1 MSYHLGPVDPDQRA
15 ELFVDPG
22 DEQHQPRPRRM
33 FAMAL
38 VLLVMA
44 LFGGGLWFA
53 YIQETRHAGGDAAA
67 TGDVPLIRADERP
80 TKVKPERPGGM
91 EIPDRDK
98 LIYTQPRTVVEH
110 LLPPPEKPMPRPAPP
125 SPPTQAEAAPP
136 AAAMPTM
143 AAGPPVTPPAF
154 TPTTQ
159 PQEQAAPPPVRG
171 AQTASPTPKPAAAAE
186 SGGKAGGIRLQ
197 LGSVRSADAA
207 RHEWERIQRKNTDLL
222 GNLSATPIRAD
233 LGDKG
238 IYYRIQTE
246 PVADSATAERICG
259 ELKQRS
265 IGCIIAR

>member
-22 DEQHQPRPRRM
+22 DEQQELRPRRM
-33 FAMAL
+33 FSKVL
-38 VLLVMA
+38 VLVVMG

-53 YIQETRHAGGDAAA
+53 YVQETRHAGGDVAAS
-67 TGDVPLIRADERP
+67 GDIPLIRADERP

-98 LIYTQPRTVVEH
+98 LVYTQPRTVVEH
-110 LLPPPEKPMPRPAPP
+110 LLPPPEKPMPRPAPAS
-125 SPPTQAEAAPP
+125 SPAQPDALPP
-136 AAAMPTM
+136 AVAAQPM
-143 AAGPPVTPPAF
+143 AAGPPMNPPAA

-159 PQEQAAPPPVRG
+159 PQEQAVPPPG
-171 AQTASPTPKPAAAAE
+171 KGLQTASAMPKPANAQ

-207 RHEWERIQRKNTDLL
+207 RQEWERIQRKNTDLL
-222 GNLSATPIRAD
+222 GNLSAMPIRAD

-246 PVADSATAERICG
+246 PVADSATAERICS
-259 ELKQRS
+259 ELKHRS